1 MGGLFSSLQ
10 TASTA
15 LDAISQALGVSQSNI
30 ANASTPGYAAQSA
43 SILPIG
49 IAATGGSGDDFVDI
63 TSSGNAFSDATVRA
77 ASSQA
82 SASSTQA
89 VQLGPINQLFDITG
103 ASGILAAF
111 QQFSTAFSNLSVTP
125 NDPTVGAEALTAAG
139 GVASAFQSVAANL
152 DSQSTLLNSSIQNT
166 TATINTLS
174 AAIGQL
180 NVQTIASSASG
191 QVNATTDASL
201 RSDLDQLST
210 LVDIT
215 VTTAPDGAVS
225 VLAGGTLPLVIG
237 SQSYTLSTNPAA
249 APGSQVSSSAG
260 GNSPVSF
267 SGQLGALLQTQN
279 DTIAPLLG
287 GNGQTGSLNT
297 LAAGFASLVNTLLS
311 SGTTEASTPA
321 APIPGVPIFTYDQVN
336 PTDAARSLTL
346 DPAVTPDQL
355 GLASVGPPPQSNGV
369 ANSLAA
375 LASSSAPANQ
385 IAGLSAEGLF
395 SSIAQSVGQQLSDAN
410 TNSTTDQNALTAAQ
424 ASRQQQS
431 GVSLDQEA
439 VNITDDQRSYEAN
452 AQVVSILNQLTE
464 DEVNMTIPST
474 G

>member
-1 MGGLFSSLQ
+1 
-10 TASTA
+10 
-15 LDAISQALGVSQSNI
+15 
-30 ANASTPGYAAQSA
+30 
-43 SILPIG
+43 
-49 IAATGGSGDDFVDI
+49 
-63 TSSGNAFSDATVRA
+63 
-77 ASSQA
+77 
-82 SASSTQA
+82 
-89 VQLGPINQLFDITG
+89 
-103 ASGILAAF
+103 
-111 QQFSTAFSNLSVTP
+111 
-125 NDPTVGAEALTAAG
+125 
-139 GVASAFQSVAANL
+139 
-152 DSQSTLLNSSIQNT
+152 
-166 TATINTLS
+166 LS